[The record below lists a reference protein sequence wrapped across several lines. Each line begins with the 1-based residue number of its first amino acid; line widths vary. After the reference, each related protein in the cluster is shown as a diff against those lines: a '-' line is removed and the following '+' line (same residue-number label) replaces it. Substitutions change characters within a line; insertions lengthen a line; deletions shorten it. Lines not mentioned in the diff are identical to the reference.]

1 MSNLVRTEIDFV
13 PEKGFE
19 LDCVKIGREVMFRPD
34 TDTEI
39 LVHSY
44 LISMAASLSLPGS
57 CIANMTRNGLN
68 PKAFMSSCWGQE
80 SGFLKSEFLEGGFLE
95 SEFLKVVSWKVN
107 S

>member
-1 MSNLVRTEIDFV
+1 M

-39 LVHSY
+39 LVRSY
-44 LISMAASLSLPGS
+44 LISMAASLSLFGS

-68 PKAFMSSCWGQE
+68 PKALC
-80 SGFLKSEFLEGGFLE
+80 LAVGGSF
-95 SEFLKVVSWKVN
+95 N
-107 S
+107 